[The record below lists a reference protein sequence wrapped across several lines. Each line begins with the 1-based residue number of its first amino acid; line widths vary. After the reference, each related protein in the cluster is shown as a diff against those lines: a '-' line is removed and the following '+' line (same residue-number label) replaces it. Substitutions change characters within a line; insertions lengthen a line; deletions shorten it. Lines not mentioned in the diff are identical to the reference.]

1 MTFGLLGAVSLVAL
15 WCANC
20 VQAQNVPLTSDRP
33 WHGEGERGIEAAA
46 KNFVGSNFRADPA
59 KTYSL
64 SELIDLAESHNPET
78 HAAWERARAQAAA
91 LGIARS
97 DLYPTLAAAA
107 ISGVARSQAFLTD
120 RFYRQTT
127 GDFQVAL
134 NLNYTVLDF
143 GARSGRINA
152 ARAELLAANFSFNDT
167 HRTIIFQVEQAYY
180 QLLNA
185 LGQEDAARANLSNAQ
200 AVQQSAEERL
210 KNGLATLPDVLEA
223 RSSTAQADYEL
234 QSVLGAEQIAAG
246 NLATAL
252 GVSATTAI
260 HVQTLKELA
269 IPQSVDE
276 SVEVAI
282 DHALAQRP
290 DLLQLVAGVRSA
302 NARVK
307 EARAAYY
314 PSLSFSA
321 SPTAQSLYGMQP
333 QFPWGHT
340 AGLAGGIA
348 LSLNWTV
355 FDGGARKNKLAQA
368 EANVR
373 ASEAQIAS
381 SRNQIANEVWA
392 AYSNF
397 NTALR
402 QRQAAAALL
411 EAASQSYDAALESYN
426 YGLRNLLDVTAAQR
440 ILAQARSA
448 DVFARIQVLNALAD
462 LAFRSGDAAQLDSRG
477 PKP

>member
-46 KNFVGSNFRADPA
+46 KNFVGSNFRADPD
-59 KTYSL
+59 KTYTL

-78 HAAWERARAQAAA
+78 RAAWERARAQAAA

-134 NLNYTVLDF
+134 NLNYTVFDF

-260 HVQTLKELA
+260 HVRTLKELA

-348 LSLNWTV
+348 LSLNWTA
-355 FDGGARKNKLAQA
+355 FDGGARKNKLAQS

-373 ASEAQIAS
+373 ASEAQVAS

-411 EAASQSYDAALESYN
+411 GAASQSYDAALESYN